1 MKRLEMLRRIDL
13 FSKLDES
20 EVADLL
26 DVTTTRR
33 LAAKEVLF
41 YKGDP
46 GNQLY
51 GVLSGR
57 LKAMASSREGREV
70 VFSVSGP
77 GDVIGEIALIDS
89 DPRSATVVALEE
101 CELLTLH
108 RRDFI
113 PFIERHPMVAIH
125 LASVMAKRVRDLS
138 QSTEDAQFMPLA
150 LRMAKRLARLGDAYQ
165 SRSGQRGDS
174 IDIRLSQQDLAD
186 LVGTS
191 RESINK
197 QLRAWEEQ
205 GLLALRRGHIDILDK
220 DALEDI
226 AEMGIF

>member
-1 MKRLEMLRRIDL
+1 MKRLEMLQGVDI
-13 FSKLDES
+13 FSSLAAPELES
-20 EVADLL
+20 LL
-26 DVTTTRR
+26 EITTTRR
-33 LAAKEVLF
+33 VATKEVLF
-41 YKGDP
+41 HKGDP

-57 LKAMASSREGREV
+57 LKVMASSRDGREV
-70 VFSVSGP
+70 LFSVSGP

-89 DPRSATVVALEE
+89 NPRSATVVGLEDS
-101 CELLTLH
+101 ELLTLH
-108 RRDFI
+108 RRDFL
-113 PFIERHPMVAIH
+113 PFIERNPLVAIH

-138 QSTEDAQFMPLA
+138 QSAEDAQFMPLA
-150 LRMAKRLARLGDAYQ
+150 LRMAKRLVRLGEAY
-165 SRSGQRGDS
+165 SPHPANGGEK

-205 GLLALRRGHIDILDK
+205 GLLSLRRGHIDILDN
-220 DALEDI
+220 DSLEDI